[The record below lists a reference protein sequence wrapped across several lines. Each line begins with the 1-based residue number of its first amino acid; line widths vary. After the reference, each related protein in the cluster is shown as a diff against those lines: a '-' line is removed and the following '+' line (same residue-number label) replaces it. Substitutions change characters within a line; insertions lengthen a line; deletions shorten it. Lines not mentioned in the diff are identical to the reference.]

1 MWDKRKKAKTIEEL
15 RWERLVNQNQ
25 SSKRYKKKSQF
36 ENELV
41 LTKPAAYRERKVK
54 HLDTRAHHTYKKRDE
69 RRYTGEMAE
78 RERLAQE
85 ELDRK
90 RSRVAP
96 AYSKGAYQYIS
107 DETDISDLGR
117 KK

>member
-15 RWERLVNQNQ
+15 RWERLVSYNKPSN
-25 SSKRYKKKSQF
+25 RYKKKSQF

-41 LTKPAAYRERKVK
+41 LTKPAAYREREVK

-69 RRYTGEMAE
+69 RYTGEMAE

-85 ELDRK
+85 ELYRK
-90 RSRVAP
+90 KSRVAP